1 MISPN
6 CIILSKNLV
15 ITNLLCTFAAKN
27 KTIPGKLVNVCQ
39 KIIKEFI
46 SVLLI

>member
-15 ITNLLCTFAAKN
+15 ATNLLCTFAAK
-27 KTIPGKLVNVCQ
+27 TIMNV
-39 KIIKEFI
+39 
-46 SVLLI
+46 